1 MVPSESWTSSW
12 SRSRSPR
19 MNWPS
24 FFLRKNLQTLLRAH
38 REKVASA
45 DFAKFRQGNMAAGRR
60 IGRIRV
66 GIENQEGK
74 SEGGMLGGGGDEP

>member
-1 MVPSESWTSSW
+1 
-12 SRSRSPR
+12 
-19 MNWPS
+19 
-24 FFLRKNLQTLLRAH
+24 
-38 REKVASA
+38 
-45 DFAKFRQGNMAAGRR
+45 MAAGRR